1 MSVRR
6 IEGYDQLTPLLSA
19 QMKRGMVTNALLSGG
34 DLRREIA
41 AGALWV
47 HEWDG
52 GLLLLRRR
60 EAGWRM
66 NFYLRDMDRPS
77 GFRPDGP
84 VASEVAL
91 RPRDTNL
98 SRAIDFWQSEGF
110 SILFRRKR
118 LALPPGARA
127 QAGPFPVRAS
137 RPGDRA
143 QVREILTACFDP
155 LTGCCPDDAGLER
168 ALAEGRFLLALAPDG
183 AAAGLLH
190 IQPERQGTQLR
201 HLAVAEPF
209 RGQGAAQS
217 LLAAY
222 LERTEGRSQ
231 VWVREDNHPAC
242 RFYEKNG
249 YRPDEWTSA
258 VLRRL

>member
-1 MSVRR
+1 MPVRQ

-19 QMKRGMVTNALLSGG
+19 QMKRGMVTNALFSAG

-41 AGALWV
+41 AGTLWV
-47 HEWDG
+47 HAWDG
-52 GLLLLRRR
+52 GLLLLRKR

-66 NFYLRDMDRPS
+66 NFYLRDMDHPS

-84 VASEVAL
+84 VVSEIAL
-91 RPRDTNL
+91 RPRDTGL
-98 SRAIDFWQSEGF
+98 ERAIAYWQEEGF
-110 SILFRRKR
+110 STVFRRKR

-127 QAGPFPVRAS
+127 KAGPFPVRTAQ
-137 RPGDRA
+137 PGDRA
-143 QVREILTACFDP
+143 CVSEILASCFDP
-155 LTGCCPDDAGLER
+155 LTGCCPASDELER
-168 ALAEGRFLLALAPDG
+168 ALADGQFLLALAPDG
-183 AAAGLLH
+183 LAVGLLH
-190 IQPERQGTQLR
+190 ICPERQGTQLR

-222 LERTEGRSQ
+222 LERAEGRSQ
-231 VWVREDNHPAC
+231 VWVREDNGPAC

-249 YRPDEWTSA
+249 YRPDAWTSA